1 VVYATS
7 YSLKNKKAM
16 NLIFEIAQKIT
27 KNKTFNV
34 FIFVL
39 ILFSAIIIGIETYS
53 EIASKHS
60 FLLVFLD
67 KLIISCFVLEIGLKI
82 VSNGKKPWN
91 FFLDPWNVF
100 DFIIVAI
107 CLIPA
112 GDTHYFAAFRILR
125 VLRILRMITFL
136 PKLRLLIGALVKS
149 IPSMGYII
157 MLIAILFYI
166 YAIIGVMVF
175 GTSDPLHFGDLH
187 HTLVTLFKVLT
198 LEGWTDIMNP
208 LIFGSVSDGNT
219 QIISIWPFLYFA
231 SFILIGAMIIMNLF
245 IGVIMNSMQESQ
257 NELSQELQE
266 IKFQDIKSEELYIHL
281 MTKIDELRNEI
292 QSLNKVIKD

>member
-1 VVYATS
+1 
-7 YSLKNKKAM
+7 M
-16 NLIFEIAQKIT
+16 NLIAETAQKIT

-39 ILFSAIIIGIETYS
+39 ILLSAIIIGIESYP
-53 EIASKHS
+53 EIASKHT
-60 FLLVFLD
+60 FILVFLD

-82 VSNGKKPWN
+82 VSNGKRPWD
-91 FFLDPWNVF
+91 FFSDPWNVF
-100 DFIIVAI
+100 DFVIVAI
-107 CLIPA
+107 CLIPVV
-112 GDTHYFAAFRILR
+112 DTHFFAVFRILR

-157 MLIAILFYI
+157 LLIGILFYV
-166 YAIIGVMVF
+166 YAVVGVFVF
-175 GTSDPLHFGDLH
+175 GASDPLHFGDLH
-187 HTLVTLFKVLT
+187 HTFVTLFKVLT
-198 LEGWTDIMNP
+198 LEGWTDIMNTH
-208 LIFGSVSDGNT
+208 IFGSVSNGNM

-266 IKFQDIKSEELYIHL
+266 IKFKDKNSEDLYKHIISKL
-281 MTKIDELRNEI
+281 DELHNEI
-292 QSLNKVIKD
+292 QTLNKMRVNLNDRTGQRRTRIT

>member
-1 VVYATS
+1 
-7 YSLKNKKAM
+7 M
-16 NLIFEIAQKIT
+16 NLIPEIAQKIT

-34 FIFVL
+34 FIFIL
-39 ILFSAIIIGIETYS
+39 ILFSAIIIGIETYP
-53 EIASKHS
+53 EIATKHR

-67 KLIISCFVLEIGLKI
+67 KLIISCFVIEIGLKI
-82 VSNGKKPWN
+82 ISNGKYFWR

-100 DFIIVAI
+100 DFVIVAI

-112 GDTHYFAAFRILR
+112 GDTHFFAAFRILR

-136 PKLRLLIGALVKS
+136 PKLRLIIGALIKS

-157 MLIAILFYI
+157 LLIAILFYV
-166 YAIIGVMVF
+166 YAIVGVFVF
-175 GTSDPLHFGDLH
+175 GASDPMHFGDLH
-187 HTLVTLFKVLT
+187 HTLVTLFKMLT

-208 LIFGSVSDGNT
+208 LVFGPVSNGNM

-231 SFILIGAMIIMNLF
+231 SFILMGAMIIMNLF

-266 IKFQDIKSEELYIHL
+266 IKIQDNNSEELYQNI

-292 QSLNKVIKD
+292 QTLNKIKKD

>member
-1 VVYATS
+1 
-7 YSLKNKKAM
+7 M
-16 NLIFEIAQKIT
+16 NLIFELAQKIT
-27 KNKTFNV
+27 KNKAFNF
-34 FIFVL
+34 FIFIL
-39 ILFSAIIIGIETYS
+39 IFSSALIIGLETYS
-53 EIASKHS
+53 EIAAKHTV
-60 FLLVFLD
+60 LLKFLD

-91 FFLDPWNVF
+91 FFSDPWNVF
-100 DFIIVAI
+100 DFVIVAV

-112 GDTHYFAAFRILR
+112 GDTHFFAAFRILR

-136 PKLRLLIGALVKS
+136 PKLRLIISALLKS

-157 MLIAILFYI
+157 LLIALLFYI
-166 YAIIGVMVF
+166 YAIVGVIVF
-175 GTSDPLHFGDLH
+175 GTSDPTHFGDLH

-208 LIFGSVSDGNT
+208 LIFGSASDENL

-266 IKFQDIKSEELYIHL
+266 IKFRDIKSEELYIHL

-292 QSLNKVIKD
+292 KSLNKMRKE